1 MTRFGKFYRF
11 PREIARD
18 ITYIP
23 SILERVQRWRVSWIL
38 FIYLFIF
45 FQSPNYLIYLN
56 RFSLLAHLFFYI
68 TSVSNFQLQLV
79 YTIWIVATFR
89 FFIKSPEE
97 GRLVRPKYRETL
109 SRFSLCCFVIYV
121 YIFVIVVYLIVERA
135 GRSLCEAIF

>member
-45 FQSPNYLIYLN
+45 SSHQ
-56 RFSLLAHLFFYI
+56 
-68 TSVSNFQLQLV
+68 
-79 YTIWIVATFR
+79 TI
-89 FFIKSPEE
+89 
-97 GRLVRPKYRETL
+97 
-109 SRFSLCCFVIYV
+109 
-121 YIFVIVVYLIVERA
+121 
-135 GRSLCEAIF
+135 

>member
-1 MTRFGKFYRF
+1 MAG
-11 PREIARD
+11 IV
-18 ITYIP
+18 I
-23 SILERVQRWRVSWIL
+23 
-38 FIYLFIF
+38 FIYLFIYF
-45 FQSPNYLIYLN
+45 FQSPNYLICLN

-121 YIFVIVVYLIVERA
+121 YIIVNVVYLIVGRA